1 MLGGLATALLHGDFT
16 YEQTSR
22 LTGGSMLRMMKMVPG
37 GGKATEP
44 TTTTHLIRGNQMA
57 TITKSGIDIIDISAE
72 TMTHVDLDKRTYAVI
87 TFAELR
93 QMMQKGVQAAT
104 GQQSDAS
111 LNLDIQVKDGNQRRQ
126 IREFDTKLM
135 KLILTTKVTD
145 QKSGQTMNMEM
156 ANDFWLAKGVPGYE
170 EVRAFQRRYA
180 EKLGM
185 DMQMIGLSRMMGSQ
199 PGMADAM
206 AKMAREASKLD
217 GVPVLTVTR
226 MGGQANMPNLGDAA
240 SREANNQA
248 RSEAS
253 NQASRAAGGRF
264 GGLAGSTAGSLMG
277 GFGRKK
283 KQQQQEEPAPTPQA
297 APAPAA
303 AAPATNYMMEVTS
316 ELTSYSS
323 GPVDGSK
330 FQVPAGFKQVD
341 HDMKKMLK

>member
-1 MLGGLATALLHGDFT
+1 
-16 YEQTSR
+16 
-22 LTGGSMLRMMKMVPG
+22 MLRMMKMVPG

-226 MGGQANMPNLGDAA
+226 MGGPGGPGMPPEAAQSGSGQANMPNLGDAA